1 MTAEDFAKRIHQMMV
16 DSYVASQKN
25 QFAKN
30 DISSCKDPYGRS
42 VRALLATLSDG
53 QKTVL
58 YQLVR
63 QTAVDTIAS
72 LFSVLDGVS
81 FVEGFEGDWQLLF
94 DGNGIPLNGDL
105 LDLFLEMEE
114 QKDLTHPDKD

>member
-25 QFAKN
+25 QFVKI
-30 DISSCKDPYGRS
+30 DISLCKDPYGKS
-42 VRALLATLSDG
+42 VRALLATLSDS

-58 YQLVR
+58 YRLVR

-94 DGNGIPLNGDL
+94 GNSDLPLNGDL
-105 LDLFLEMEE
+105 LDRFLAIEE
-114 QKDLTHPDKD
+114 QERSS